1 MLDNIVHY
9 YYILFYRTILKQK
22 HSLYIHTVPKIIW
35 ISACKTKPATDEA
48 DSMLFIYLDFCTR
61 HIHCCIH
68 SIQDRYSFLL
78 TFRLFLGQFT
88 CTYLWSVSCK
98 DFFNLYLSADISIY
112 KQIYILILN
121 LSLIYNLIVP
131 TYIISIIIVCDIF
144 VLYTILPIF
153 ERMYINQH
161 LSIFSYSKCGNI
173 SVVIGAVSI
182 PQIYSQLL
190 YSSSLTVARQ
200 RILSS

>member
-1 MLDNIVHY
+1 MEQIQCY
-9 YYILFYRTILKQK
+9 MY
-22 HSLYIHTVPKIIW
+22 IW
-35 ISACKTKPATDEA
+35 IFVPDK
-48 DSMLFIYLDFCTR
+48 
-61 HIHCCIH
+61 HCCIH

-88 CTYLWSVSCK
+88 CTVH
-98 DFFNLYLSADISIY
+98 IY
-112 KQIYILILN
+112 EVCPVKIFLICIFQPIFLNKQIYILILN

-190 YSSSLTVARQ
+190 YSS
-200 RILSS
+200 